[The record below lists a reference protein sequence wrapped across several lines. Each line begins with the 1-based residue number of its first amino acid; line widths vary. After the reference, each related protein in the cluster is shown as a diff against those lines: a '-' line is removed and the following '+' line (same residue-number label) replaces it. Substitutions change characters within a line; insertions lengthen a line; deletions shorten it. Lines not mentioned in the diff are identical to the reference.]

1 MLAKKKKSCKEKIII
16 LNTCVLILIFQWG
29 FYNFLGIYFFFL
41 SCILA
46 YLLSCLYLCLFI
58 LFVFYAHV
66 FWVSFALLLLL
77 LLFPTFVAAYP
88 FALSCFVLCA
98 LLVSPSPKSIP
109 LHNFGTHHS
118 HHSLFSLSLSLS
130 LSLYFCFFFFFF
142 FRSLFF
148 YVSFCGKILA
158 KFCFANF
165 DRNPK
170 RKGKKNKTK
179 QNEVVQEKEYVC
191 CFLLMLFLILIFFW
205 VEIFSARKNGY
216 YSISLVSQ
224 NFLRKIAIPNRL
236 MIIVS
241 CRFW

>member
-88 FALSCFVLCA
+88 FALSCFVLC
-98 LLVSPSPKSIP
+98 LSLHLQNQFLSITLVPILIIP
-109 LHNFGTHHS
+109 FF
-118 HHSLFSLSLSLS
+118 FSLSLSL
-130 LSLYFCFFFFFF
+130 L
-142 FRSLFF
+142 
-148 YVSFCGKILA
+148 
-158 KFCFANF
+158 
-165 DRNPK
+165 
-170 RKGKKNKTK
+170 
-179 QNEVVQEKEYVC
+179 
-191 CFLLMLFLILIFFW
+191 LFLQKF
-205 VEIFSARKNGY
+205 V
-216 YSISLVSQ
+216 
-224 NFLRKIAIPNRL
+224 FLCEFL
-236 MIIVS
+236 WTDS
-241 CRFW
+241 CKVLFCKF